1 MTSPIIRAALDRL
14 KELRDEHRLI
24 TQAAYEAAEEATN
37 GALLNERGQA
47 RMIDPFSLFT
57 HNHTYLLAYA
67 SPELVEWI
75 KEHPRVT
82 FADYEAALTDNEPF

>member
-37 GALLNERGQA
+37 GVMLNERGKA
-47 RMIDPFSLFT
+47 RMIDPYSLFT

-67 SPELVEWI
+67 SEELVEWI
-75 KEHPRVT
+75 EAHPRLS
-82 FADYEAALTDNEPF
+82 FADYEAALSNEPF